1 MKSFYL
7 NTSIVLGYSPG
18 ILIDSPQD
26 VVFVEDHV
34 YHILCDK
41 HVSLTRKN
49 RPVILKSEDDLSN
62 ETEHNQIF
70 YRAGKNT
77 LKIIISVSDDGE
89 ELLSLIRLY
98 DIADITTQI

>member
-1 MKSFYL
+1 MKNFYL

-18 ILIDSPQD
+18 ILIDSPRD

-41 HVSLTRKN
+41 HVSLTRNN
-49 RPVILKSEDDLSN
+49 RLVILKSADDLSN
-62 ETEHNQIF
+62 ESERNQAF
-70 YRAGKNT
+70 YRAGKDT
-77 LKIIISVSDDGE
+77 SKIIISVTDGGE

-98 DIADITTQI
+98 DIADITTPI